1 MNLGQNTF
9 SNPFNIFDFLPSQRS
24 LEMAK
29 AESDA
34 AAISESQQQNA
45 LKSGVFNA
53 LTGLG
58 VNPTVASMS
67 GTGIDFAPLLGEIS
81 AGLDAKMAMDR
92 GNLGEAGLLAASSV
106 LPVVPPVVG
115 KKIKSLTK
123 EQIDPLG
130 YGAVKGQQTVPLNEL
145 DIGYVDNA
153 VMKPFKPLTIEDL
166 QGSVLYPLL
175 GDQSMAGRELVSIG
189 GNVFNRP
196 VNLEGGF
203 NFMRR
208 GGDRLRGANSP
219 SSEIWASAEG
229 VTTRIDNE
237 VKKIAEE
244 TGLPVNLVYSAM
256 GKNSVDFATFPA
268 ETLVEMMPFSKILKK
283 DMNEFVRRMRSDIKI
298 GSDSYEGI
306 KDFPKLD
313 AENLREYL
321 SKADPEVRKKF
332 VRLMDNATFQ
342 NAGFPSVAQ
351 ARYATTEEVL
361 KNVRAGESGSGIAQ
375 LDLSAMPDSNPLYPH
390 GTYSSQLYGNYI
402 GGLLDTVPRNI
413 LWRDFFKGL
422 ENQRTKSGKLLNP
435 AMKDYSFRLNLP
447 TQIVDQQL
455 VDTIMNL
462 RQ

>member
-29 AESDA
+29 DESDA
-34 AAISESQQQNA
+34 AAIRESQQQNA

-67 GTGIDFAPLLGEIS
+67 GTGIDFAPLLGDIS

-92 GNLGEAGLLAASSV
+92 GNLGEAGLLAAAGV
-106 LPVVPPVVG
+106 LPFVPPVVG

-153 VMKPFKPLTIEDL
+153 KLKPFKALTIEDL

-196 VNLEGGF
+196 VNLDGGF
-203 NFMRR
+203 NFMRLN
-208 GGDRLRGANSP
+208 DDDS
-219 SSEIWASAEG
+219 IWASAEG
-229 VTTRIDNE
+229 VTRRINNE
-237 VKKIAEE
+237 VTRIAEE

-256 GKNSVDFATFPA
+256 GKDSVDFATFPA

-321 SKADPEVRKKF
+321 SKASPDVRKKF
-332 VRLMDNATFQ
+332 VRLMDRAPFQ

-351 ARYATTEEVL
+351 ARFAATENIL
-361 KNVRAGESGSGIAQ
+361 KNVQAGESGSGIAQ
-375 LDLSAMPDSNPLYPH
+375 LDLSKGVIKNPLNPH
-390 GTYSSQLYGNYI
+390 GTYPTQLSGNYM

-422 ENQRTKSGKLLNP
+422 ENQVTKSGQLLNP
-435 AMKDYSFRLNLP
+435 AMQDYSFRMNLP
-447 TQIVDQQL
+447 TQNVDQQL

>member
-1 MNLGQNTF
+1 MNLGQNIF

-34 AAISESQQQNA
+34 AAIRESQQQNA

-58 VNPTVASMS
+58 ANPTAASML
-67 GTGIDFAPLLGEIS
+67 GNAIDFAPILGDIS
-81 AGLDAKMAMDR
+81 AGLDAKMAMDQ
-92 GNLGEAGLLAASSV
+92 GNLGEAGLLAASTAI
-106 LPVVPPVVG
+106 PFVPPVVS
-115 KKIKSLTK
+115 KRVSDLSRITKPLTL

-166 QGSVLYPLL
+166 QGSILYPLL
-175 GDQSMAGRELVSIG
+175 GDQSMAGKELVSIG

-203 NFMRR
+203 NFMRLN
-208 GGDRLRGANSP
+208 DDDT
-219 SSEIWASAEG
+219 IWASAEG
-229 VTTRIDNE
+229 VTSRIDSE
-237 VKKIAEE
+237 VKKIAEK

-256 GKNSVDFATFPA
+256 GKDSVDFATFPA
-268 ETLVEMMPFSKILKK
+268 ETLVEMIPFSKILKK
-283 DMNEFVRRMRSDIKI
+283 DMNEFVRQMRSSINI
-298 GSDSYEGI
+298 GSDPYKAV
-306 KDFPKLD
+306 KDFPKLND
-313 AENLREYL
+313 PNLRDYL
-321 SKADPEVRKKF
+321 SNASPDIRKKF
-332 VRLMDNATFQ
+332 VRLMDRAPFQ

-351 ARYATTEEVL
+351 ARFAATEDIL
-361 KNVRAGESGSGIAQ
+361 KNVQAGESGSGIAQ
-375 LDLSAMPDSNPLYPH
+375 LDLSKGVIRDPINPHSTYPTQLS
-390 GTYSSQLYGNYI
+390 GTYM
-402 GGLLDTVPRNI
+402 GGLLDTVPRNV
-413 LWRDFFKGL
+413 LFRDFFKGL
-422 ENQRTKSGKLLNP
+422 ESQRTKSGKLLNP

-455 VDTIMNL
+455 VDTIMKSV
-462 RQ
+462 Q